1 MIRNSLVIIST
12 IIIGFTSLDAR
23 VNPFEPTQTFI
34 EEREALIVSLI
45 KKDIIEEPKKAE
57 DINQTVAVVV
67 PVVPIVEK
75 KKEILK
81 PVEEII
87 VIKSKTK
94 PEVIK
99 TYKYNLL
106 SFVNLQI
113 RKDIMSLSS
122 KYKMKK
128 YFKIKEENKL
138 VFDFIAKKRFFT
150 QRETISTHKDFK
162 KIIIGA
168 HPEKKYFRV
177 VIQTKEKL
185 SKYKI
190 NIDKKGKITIKYR
203 VKN

>member
-1 MIRNSLVIIST
+1 MIKNSLVIIST

>member
-1 MIRNSLVIIST
+1 MIKNSLVIIFT
-12 IIIGFTSLDAR
+12 MFLGFTSLHAR

-34 EEREALIVSLI
+34 EEKEALILSLAQVETVV
-45 KKDIIEEPKKAE
+45 KKEAE
-57 DINQTVAVVV
+57 DANKTIEIASVVDKKL
-67 PVVPIVEK
+67 EK
-75 KKEILK
+75 KPEVMK
-81 PVEEII
+81 PIEEII
-87 VIKSKTK
+87 IIKSKIK

-106 SFVNLQI
+106 SFVDLKI
-113 RKDIMSLSS
+113 RKDIMSLST
-122 KYKMKK
+122 KYKLKK

-162 KIIIGA
+162 KIVIGA

-185 SKYKI
+185 SKYNV
-190 NIDKKGKITIKYR
+190 NIDKNGKVTIKYR